1 MAADAETYET
11 ANTVE
16 MSWSASRLASVPDD
30 QIALN
35 ARLACGGGRNYPAD
49 VLRSTLEVA
58 LR

>member
-11 ANTVE
+11 ANTLE

-35 ARLACGGGRNYPAD
+35 GSLACRNYPAD
-49 VLRSTLEVA
+49 VLRSILEVA
-58 LR
+58 PR